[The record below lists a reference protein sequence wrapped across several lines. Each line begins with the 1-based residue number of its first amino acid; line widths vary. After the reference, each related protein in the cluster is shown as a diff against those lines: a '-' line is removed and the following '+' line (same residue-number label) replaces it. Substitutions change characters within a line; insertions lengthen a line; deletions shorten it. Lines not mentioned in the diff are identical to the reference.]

1 MQSFFILDH
10 NSVFLNVSL
19 AGRQDIQLELLSFT
33 ICRGASQHMNRQG
46 LPPSSS
52 PGGEDQPITGF
63 LLSAVKEHLC
73 HEEITRQT
81 NLFLYSSSRKIQGNM
96 RLYIQ
101 HPGPY
106 VPVHI
111 NCQRSISNHQFYPSP
126 GYEGDGSTGEFNSSN
141 SYSRAWEIRGRKR
154 KNIFQESGEHKT
166 RVKFKSNTNCSQ
178 REWNGRMSG

>member
-1 MQSFFILDH
+1 MQSFIILDH

-46 LPPSSS
+46 LPPSSN

-81 NLFLYSSSRKIQGNM
+81 NLFFIFFIKKNPRKHEAVHTTSRSLCSSSYQLSEKHFQS
-96 RLYIQ
+96 
-101 HPGPY
+101 
-106 VPVHI
+106 PVL
-111 NCQRSISNHQFYPSP
+111 
-126 GYEGDGSTGEFNSSN
+126 
-141 SYSRAWEIRGRKR
+141 
-154 KNIFQESGEHKT
+154 
-166 RVKFKSNTNCSQ
+166 SQ
-178 REWNGRMSG
+178 SWV